1 MLKTRILTALVI
13 APIALLALFYLS
25 ASNFKWFLLLV
36 LFVSGW
42 EWANFA
48 RLQSLGR
55 VIYASGLGAMF
66 FASSD
71 FLMPWIVAA
80 IVWWGAAL
88 WLIVQYPS
96 QSALWRRPEVIG
108 LIGVVTLIPCG
119 ASLVW
124 LKAQSDA
131 ATVLLLLLVLIW
143 AADIGAY
150 FVGRRFGQRKL
161 LPKVSPGKSVE
172 GLVGGLVIAV
182 IAGFATLELMPKVDG
197 RALGQAGWMLLF
209 LGIGFISVL
218 GDLTLSMFK
227 RSRGV
232 KDSSQLLPG
241 HGGFLDRLDSL
252 FSAAPIYCGVLF
264 WTAGLT

>member
-13 APIALLALFYLS
+13 APIALLGLFYLS
-25 ASNFKWFLLLV
+25 ASNFKWFLLLI
-36 LFVSGW
+36 LLVSGW

-55 VIYASGLGAMF
+55 IIYASGLGALF
-66 FASSD
+66 FVSSD
-71 FLMPWIVAA
+71 FLVPWLVAA
-80 IVWWGAAL
+80 VLWWVTAL

-96 QSALWRRPEVIG
+96 QSARWQRPDVIG

-124 LKAQSDA
+124 LKTQSDA

-161 LPKVSPGKSVE
+161 LPNVSPGKSVE
-172 GLVGGLVIAV
+172 GLVGGLLIAV

-197 RALGQAGWMLLF
+197 RALGYAGWLWLF

-227 RSRGV
+227 RSRGI

-241 HGGFLDRLDSL
+241 HGGFLDRLDSV
-252 FSAAPIYCGVLF
+252 FSAAPIYCGLLYL
-264 WTAGLT
+264 TASFK

>member
-13 APIALLALFYLS
+13 APIALLGLFYLS
-25 ASNFKWFLLLV
+25 ASNFKWFLLLI
-36 LFVSGW
+36 LLVSGW

-55 VIYASGLGAMF
+55 IIYASGLGALF
-66 FASSD
+66 FVSSD
-71 FLMPWIVAA
+71 FLVPWLVAA
-80 IVWWGAAL
+80 VLWWVTAL
-88 WLIVQYPS
+88 WLIAHYPS
-96 QSALWRRPEVIG
+96 QSARWQRPDVIG
-108 LIGVVTLIPCG
+108 LVGVVTLIPCG

-124 LKAQSDA
+124 LKTQSDA

-143 AADIGAY
+143 SADIGAY

-161 LPKVSPGKSVE
+161 LPNVSPGKSVE

-197 RALGQAGWMLLF
+197 RALGYAGWLWLF

-227 RSRGV
+227 RSRGI

-241 HGGFLDRLDSL
+241 HGGFLDRLDSV
-252 FSAAPIYCGVLF
+252 FSAAPIYCGLLYL
-264 WTAGLT
+264 TASFK

>member
-13 APIALLALFYLS
+13 APIALLGLFYLS
-25 ASNFKWFLLLV
+25 VPNFKWFLLLI
-36 LFVSGW
+36 LMVSGW

-55 VIYASGLGAMF
+55 VVYASGLGALF
-66 FASSD
+66 FVSSD
-71 FLMPWIVAA
+71 FLMPWLAA
-80 IVWWGAAL
+80 AVLWWITAL
-88 WLIVQYPS
+88 WLIIQYPS
-96 QSALWRRPEVIG
+96 QSMRWQRPDVIG

-119 ASLVW
+119 LSLVW

-131 ATVLLLLLVLIW
+131 ATVLLLLLILIW

-161 LPKVSPGKSVE
+161 LPNVSPGKTVE
-172 GLVGGLVIAV
+172 GLVGGLLIAV
-182 IAGFATLELMPKVDG
+182 TAGFATLEMMPEVDG
-197 RALGQAGWMLLF
+197 RALGYGGWLLLF
-209 LGIGFISVL
+209 VSVGLISVI

-227 RSRGV
+227 RSRGI

-252 FSAAPIYCGVLF
+252 FSAAPIYCGVLYL
-264 WTAGLT
+264 TASLK